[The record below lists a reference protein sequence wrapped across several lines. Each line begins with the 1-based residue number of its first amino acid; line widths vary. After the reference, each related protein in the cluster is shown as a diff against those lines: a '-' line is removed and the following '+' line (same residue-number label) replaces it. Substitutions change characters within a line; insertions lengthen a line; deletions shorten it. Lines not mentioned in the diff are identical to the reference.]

1 MSDETPPPEP
11 ITMMDAPIYLPYHFI
26 AGRAASRFLRRM
38 KDGRIVGQ
46 RCRGHEQVYVP
57 SRGACPMRGE
67 PTDEDVELIGKGT
80 LESFTIVHI
89 PIPQNPLKPPFVVA
103 SILLDGA
110 SASFIHLVSEVDN
123 ADVRIGMRLK
133 PVWKPEAE
141 WTHSMENIR
150 YFKPLDEPDVDID
163 AMMRKRR
170 EALSEAF
177 SSA

>member
-1 MSDETPPPEP
+1 MNEKTLPEP
-11 ITMMDAPIYLPYHFI
+11 VAMMDAPIYLPYHFV
-26 AGRAASRFLRRM
+26 AGRSASRFLRRI

-67 PTDEDVELIGKGT
+67 PTDEDVELSGNGT

-89 PIPQNPLKPPFVVA
+89 PIPQNPLKPPFVVGG
-103 SILLDGA
+103 ILLDGA

-123 ADVRIGMRLK
+123 ADVRIGMRLQ

-141 WTHSMENIR
+141 WTYSMENIR
-150 YFKPLDEPDVDID
+150 YFKPLDEPDVDVD
-163 AMMRKRR
+163 AMLRERR
-170 EALSEAF
+170 EALLETLSRA
-177 SSA
+177 